1 MQFIEQSISS
11 IVSDLYATDFASDNV
26 DLDIQQLGQL
36 NYTIGQKLRMTFV
49 DTFEDTDV
57 DEWRTIAKKN
67 GAMDICVKVNTS
79 TGHIDLNIEYKRQN
93 VPSNKGQWILK
104 STSLIM
110 AAWSWYHLNLLVPER
125 YPLPIEL

>member
-1 MQFIEQSISS
+1 MQFIDQSISS
-11 IVSDLYATDFASDNV
+11 IISDLYESDFASDNV
-26 DLDIQQLGQL
+26 DLDIQQLGDL
-36 NYTIGQKLRMTFV
+36 NYTIGKKLRMTFV

-57 DEWRTIAKKN
+57 DEWRIIASKN
-67 GAMDICVKVNTS
+67 GASDICVKVNTS

-93 VPSNKGQWILK
+93 VSGNKKQWILK

-110 AAWSWYHLNLLVPER
+110 AMWSWYHLHLLVPER